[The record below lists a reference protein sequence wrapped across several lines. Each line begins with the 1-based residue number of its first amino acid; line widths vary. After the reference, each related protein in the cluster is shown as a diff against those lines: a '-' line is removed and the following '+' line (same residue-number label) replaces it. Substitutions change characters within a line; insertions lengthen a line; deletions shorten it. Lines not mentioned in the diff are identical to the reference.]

1 MAWSHGRTWISA
13 AFGIGVYHIKD
24 TGRLQWGIAF

>member
-13 AFGIGVYHIKD
+13 AFGVGVYQIKD